1 MEDFLTG
8 SMQSLL
14 IHAATALG
22 PLVALLVGFAGT
34 DWWLRWQL
42 NEKYHHAPAGR
53 RSGLNISTDA

>member
-1 MEDFLTG
+1 MEDLLTR

-42 NEKYHHAPAGR
+42 NEKYHHARQGDEAG
-53 RSGLNISTDA
+53 